1 MDYRFPSPTL
11 SITKQ
16 LSLRL
21 CHKQLHVSLPLCHKQ
36 LHVSLP
42 LCHKTTCI
50 SSPLPQN
57 YMYLFPF
64 ATNSYMYL
72 FPSAT
77 NYMYLF
83 PSATNYMYLFPSA
96 TNSYMYLFPSA
107 TNSYVYLFPS
117 ATNSYMYLFPSAT
130 NSYMYL
136 FPSITLLL
144 YYLSIPIR
152 TLSVTNLCI
161 LYLYSIFLPVNLCL
175 IPSSL
180 SLSQTAI
187 SPLCLPLLLIS
198 ISCQHLSPYPK
209 TPISSSLS
217 SLPVTLSLYS
227 LSKKAIYLISSFSP
241 SCQSLSLP
249 SFILHQKQI
258 PYLFSFVSPF
268 YLILCIP
275 NSFLFSSHPF
285 YHFLSLPS
293 FILINNYCTSKRAI
307 CSPTSPPHITQYCR
321 SRQPPSLS
329 QNPFFSPLSSP
340 PKYITLSLTSASLF
354 HNYLFLRL
362 LFFVLVYLCH

>member
-1 MDYRFPSPTL
+1 MDYHFPAP
-11 SITKQ
+11 
-16 LSLRL
+16 LSLSQNSYL
-21 CHKQLHVSLPLCHKQ
+21 LP
-36 LHVSLP
+36 S
-42 LCHKTTCI
+42 
-50 SSPLPQN
+50 
-57 YMYLFPF
+57 

-83 PSATNYMYLFPSA
+83 ASA
-96 TNSYMYLFPSA
+96 TNSYMYL
-107 TNSYVYLFPS
+107 L
-117 ATNSYMYLFPSAT
+117 PSAT

-161 LYLYSIFLPVNLCL
+161 LYLYSIFLPVNLYL

-217 SLPVTLSLYS
+217 SLLVTLSLYS
-227 LSKKAIYLISSFSP
+227 LSKK
-241 SCQSLSLP
+241 LSHL
-249 SFILHQKQI
+249 
-258 PYLFSFVSPF
+258 
-268 YLILCIP
+268 
-275 NSFLFSSHPF
+275 
-285 YHFLSLPS
+285 
-293 FILINNYCTSKRAI
+293 
-307 CSPTSPPHITQYCR
+307 
-321 SRQPPSLS
+321 
-329 QNPFFSPLSSP
+329 
-340 PKYITLSLTSASLF
+340 
-354 HNYLFLRL
+354 LFLAL
-362 LFFVLVYLCH
+362 LSVSISF